1 MQPIMLS
8 RHTNNPPLSQRSRH
22 PVPHK
27 GPGIG
32 GKNKIMKRYSV
43 VFMPLE
49 CAKDKQKFHQL
60 HRAENKK
67 DAIEKGEKWLATS
80 ELKGQYYVKTAFAT
94 NL

>member
-1 MQPIMLS
+1 MQPIRLS
-8 RHTNNPPLSQRSRH
+8 RHTNNPLSQPSRH
-22 PVPHK
+22 PVPSK

-67 DAIEKGEKWLATS
+67 DAIEKGEKWLAA
-80 ELKGQYYVKTAFAT
+80 VKTAFAT